1 MVTRASQREVVM
13 RSEGERRDIVKV
25 RDGSIIVTTARE
37 AIAVTTVIGTTARTQ
52 SIEMIVNEGIETM
65 APAVTIEMTAPGVT
79 IEMSDIGMT
88 ALRAEVVIAGI
99 AVM

>member
-37 AIAVTTVIGTTARTQ
+37 AIAGTTARTQ

-88 ALRAEVVIAGI
+88 VLRAEVVIAGI
-99 AVM
+99 AVT

>member
-65 APAVTIEMTAPGVT
+65 APAVTIEM
-79 IEMSDIGMT
+79 SDIGMT
-88 ALRAEVVIAGI
+88 VLRAEVVIAGI
-99 AVM
+99 AVT